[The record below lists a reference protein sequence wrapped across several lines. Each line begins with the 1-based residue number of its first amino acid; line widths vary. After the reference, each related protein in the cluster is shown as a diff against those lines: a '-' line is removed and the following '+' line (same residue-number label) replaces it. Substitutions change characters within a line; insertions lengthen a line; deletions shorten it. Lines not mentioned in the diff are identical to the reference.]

1 MNVLIHTCDHRYNIV
16 AACGLGI
23 ENTGDSALT
32 EHDDPVDEIEDLTQ
46 IVGYDDHWNA
56 TFL

>member
-1 MNVLIHTCDHRYNIV
+1 MNVLIHTCDHRDNFV

-23 ENTGDSALT
+23 ENTGDPALT
-32 EHDDPVDEIEDLTQ
+32 EYDDPVDEIEDLTQ
-46 IVGYDDHWNA
+46 IVGHDDDWNA